1 MPTDG
6 PVPDWLFSIAAA
18 ATLLT
23 VMFDLGMTIVASDLR
38 WVAQRPAVLAKA
50 LFAVVLAVP
59 AIAWIVCRALD
70 LPRAAEVG
78 IMLMAIAPGA
88 PVALRRSLGA
98 GAHRS
103 FAPALQ
109 IIVAILVIGS
119 MPLFVA
125 GFAEYYAS
133 EASIDPRELAR
144 QVFFAQ
150 LLPLGLGMLAKRTAP
165 ALAARCEPGLHRA
178 AGILLAILVVL
189 ALVNIWR
196 PVVDAG
202 PRVTVAIVTVTV
214 LALACGHLLGG
225 PEPATR
231 TATAVSSALR
241 NGGLALLVAALNRA
255 QPAVVATVL

>member
-1 MPTDG
+1 
-6 PVPDWLFSIAAA
+6 
-18 ATLLT
+18 
-23 VMFDLGMTIVASDLR
+23 
-38 WVAQRPAVLAKA
+38 
-50 LFAVVLAVP
+50 
-59 AIAWIVCRALD
+59 
-70 LPRAAEVG
+70 
-78 IMLMAIAPGA
+78 ML
-88 PVALRRSLGA
+88 
-98 GAHRS
+98 
-103 FAPALQ
+103 
-109 IIVAILVIGS
+109 
-119 MPLFVA
+119 
-125 GFAEYYAS
+125 
-133 EASIDPRELAR
+133 
-144 QVFFAQ
+144 FAQ

-165 ALAARCEPGLHRA
+165 ALAARCDPILHRV

-255 QPAVVATVL
+255 QPAVVATVLAYLVICALTVIPYAIWRRARAAAPSSGEAHGKEQSG